1 MTKLILIS
9 ISISLWAFACT
20 FAEQPDY
27 RASEVIET
35 MGDTDKPEWAFS
47 GATMAVDDGDVIFIS
62 DLTMGANARPEA
74 CFKASELQGKSQMIG
89 YIKSKITSSAQ
100 LNETNAESNPGFES
114 LTAVLSQGS
123 LSGVKTK
130 DRFWEKRVESSETG
144 ERLLKIHCTVK
155 LGIAKGELARQL
167 REASMTASGGNAD
180 IRAKLLKAQEIF
192 IENIDKD

>member
-1 MTKLILIS
+1 MTS
-9 ISISLWAFACT
+9 AFSKYLFTAVFMGACT
-20 FAEQPDY
+20 STDHPDY

-35 MGDTDKPEWAFS
+35 MGDIDKPEWALS
-47 GATMAVDDGDVIFIS
+47 GATMTEEEGDVIFIS
-62 DLTMGANARPEA
+62 ELSMGANSRPEA

-114 LTAVLSQGS
+114 LTAVLSQGT

-155 LGIAKGELARQL
+155 LAIAKGELARQL
-167 REASMTASGGNAD
+167 REASMAASGGNAEMK
-180 IRAKLLKAQEIF
+180 AKLLKAQETF
-192 IENIDKD
+192 IENIGKE